1 VEEKNM
7 PMFTGFKKGFDLIIH
22 TLRLFKDHPK
32 KSYISLRR
40 YVPCMPK
47 QVPGCYLE
55 RGWVIANHILVSF
68 HVAFI
73 SSVLCLP
80 LDIIDKG
87 ATLEFIFF
95 SPDTLI
101 SALFLWFVGHTGIAI
116 HEMGHY
122 LKAVKLDALS
132 VKLLPEAKAN
142 MAKSLPERIF
152 WYFKMFCLIP
162 YGKFP
167 GVLKKGLTYYPDAPF
182 NLAVSAAGPAASK
195 KLSIIFLPLAV
206 ILSFLGLSAD
216 LPLAVYIGRLFL
228 GLGAVSGLDFLIA
241 DPGKYRQFKERESLA
256 KIRAKEIKVK
266 AKPTAWI
273 EQVVSVKTRMLKTRM
288 QTVVRKDGVA
298 IWTPWQ
304 HRNSGMGGRHTEKE
318 YPESNISMQETMFVI
333 LSAENYEDAQEMT
346 VSLQNRL
353 KEIIENAEGC
363 RVMGIGLEGGL
374 APYITKEAED
384 IVPEQ
389 RLWRMAK
396 QAIIECGYVPGVDVA
411 LAIDPATSELQN
423 AYREEFEQPDAIG
436 MYLFW
441 RDKEKL
447 VMSRDQIYELYR
459 KTIEENDVPIVTIED
474 GFAEDD
480 DEGWALITRE
490 LGDKLFII
498 GDDSVT
504 TKDSSIEYAADNNL
518 NNTFLCKANQIGTL
532 SETLLAILVGLGKS
546 LEILVSHRSKSPNDD
561 MEAQIALS
569 ASTMGIK
576 AGGGANTERL
586 FKYGAIMKIMAE
598 AVKEAQT
605 KAQET
610 SEEDKLLE
618 QDAGN
623 LINRLV
629 ITNVSG
635 WEEATNA
642 GIPTVGVRTC
652 FGIKDSQRFKNFFI
666 FTGSTPLGTS
676 AGTDEAIHLV
686 DSVIDKSQITKD
698 EYLSLFKQTPDGSYR
713 FNKEVTKD
721 EIDEYQDPYLSELYR
736 RSKRYNGKGCLNAVD
751 HVNKIFAKTFE
762 GQRITDIISLVNT
775 DRRLL
780 ALERQLA
787 QERGQLKPESTIKEQ
802 INVMQRKGNLGM
814 NAILSQSLALARLAA
829 HMQGKEL
836 WEILRQCLTET
847 MAKTIAAN
855 GGLEIL
861 PEDVRRKL
869 TVKDDQPLW
878 ATLREQLSFEE
889 LKQGLQAVNNNR
901 PKNTKLY
908 ELLREQLPV
917 YKVDKD
923 TEVKYNEP
931 YLVKDVSQS

>member
-1 VEEKNM
+1 M
-7 PMFTGFKKGFDLIIH
+7 PTIKSIKSVFDLVVH
-22 TLRLFKDHPK
+22 NLSLFKCYLKMLFVSSKRGMSDL
-32 KSYISLRR
+32 S
-40 YVPCMPK
+40 K

-55 RGWVIANHILVSF
+55 KGWVIANHILVSF

-73 SSVLCLP
+73 SSVLSLP
-80 LDIIDKG
+80 SEIIGKG
-87 ATLEFIFF
+87 GTLKFIFF
-95 SPDTLI
+95 SPETLI

-132 VKLLPEAKAN
+132 VKLLPKAKAN
-142 MAKSLPERIF
+142 IAKSPFKRIF
-152 WYFKMFCLIP
+152 WYLKMFCLIP

-167 GVLKKGLTYYPDAPF
+167 GVFKKGLTYYPDAPF
-182 NLAVSAAGPAASK
+182 NLAVSAAGPAASR
-195 KLSIIFLPLAV
+195 KLSTIFLPLAV
-206 ILSFLGLSAD
+206 ILLVLGLSAD

-241 DPGKYRQFKERESLA
+241 DPGKYKQFKERESTA
-256 KIRAKEIKVK
+256 KQRGKEIQEK
-266 AKPTAWI
+266 AKPSAWI
-273 EQVVSVKTRMLKTRM
+273 ERVASVKERMQKTRM
-288 QTVVRKDGVA
+288 QTVVREEGVE
-298 IWTPWQ
+298 IWAPWQ

-333 LSAENYEDAQEMT
+333 LSAKNYEDAQEMT
-346 VSLQNRL
+346 LKLQTRL

-374 APYITKEAED
+374 APYVTKETKD

-396 QAIIECGYVPGVDVA
+396 QAIIDCGFVPGEDVA
-411 LAIDPATSELQN
+411 LALDPATSELQN
-423 AYREEFEQPDAIG
+423 AYREEFGQPDAVG

-441 RDKEKL
+441 RDKEKV
-447 VMSRDQIYELYR
+447 VMSRDQVFELYR
-459 KTIEENDVPIVTIED
+459 KTIEEDDVPIVTIED

-480 DEGWALITRE
+480 DAGWALIMKE

-518 NNTFLCKANQIGTL
+518 NDTFLCKANQIGTL
-532 SETLLAILVGLGKS
+532 SETLIAILVALGKN
-546 LEILVSHRSKSPNDD
+546 LDILVSHRSKSPNDD
-561 MEAQIALS
+561 MEAQIALA

-598 AVKEAQT
+598 AVKQT
-605 KAQET
+605 QSKAQDT

-618 QDAGN
+618 LDAEN
-623 LINRLV
+623 LVNRLV
-629 ITNVSG
+629 ITNVSA

-642 GIPTVGVRTC
+642 GIPTVGVRVS
-652 FGIKDSQRFKNFFI
+652 FGIKGSKRFRDFFN

-686 DSVIDKSQITKD
+686 DSVIDRSQITKD
-698 EYLSLFKQTPDGSYR
+698 EHLSLFKKMPDESYR

-721 EIDEYQDPYLSELYR
+721 EIDKYQDPSLSELFR
-736 RSKRYNGKGCLNAVD
+736 RSKRYYGKGCLNAVD
-751 HVNKIFAKTFE
+751 HVNEILANAFE
-762 GQRITDIISLVNT
+762 GQRITDLISLVNV

-780 ALERQLA
+780 TLERQLA
-787 QERGQLKPESTIKEQ
+787 QERGHLKPDSTIKEQ

-814 NAILSQSLALARLAA
+814 NAILSQSLALARLIA
-829 HMQGKEL
+829 HIQGKEL
-836 WEILRQCLTET
+836 WEILRQDLTET
-847 MAKTIAAN
+847 MAKTIAVN
-855 GGLEIL
+855 GGTEIL
-861 PEDVRRKL
+861 PEDMVKKL
-869 TVKDDQPLW
+869 TLKDDQPLW
-878 ATLREQLSFEE
+878 ETLQKQLSFEE
-889 LKQGLQAVNNNR
+889 LKLGLRAVNSHK
-901 PKNTKLY
+901 PKDAKLY

-923 TEVKYNEP
+923 MEVKHNEA
-931 YLVKDVSQS
+931 YLAKDVSQS